1 MLQCRENLNVLVE
14 YHPYHENLNKKILQ
28 DSLEFNFVDPEQSRQ
43 RGGSSSNVR
52 ALQTIEDVITSKS
65 IDLIYEWIVNL
76 IRKEYRGWNYRV
88 GSSWLARYDK
98 GNYAV
103 SHDHIPAAFSFVY
116 FVKCPKGSAPLVF
129 TTSGKRIKPEEGR
142 VVLFPGNLIHHVP
155 KNKCDDRIT
164 YAGNFTVNSPGH

>member
-1 MLQCRENLNVLVE
+1 MFQCRENLNVLVE
-14 YHPYHENLNKKILQ
+14 HHPYHENLNKKILQ
-28 DSLEFNFVDPEQSRQ
+28 DSLEFNFVDAEQSIQ
-43 RGGSSSNVR
+43 RGGDYSNVR
-52 ALQTIEDVITSKS
+52 ALQTIEGVITSKS
-65 IDLIYEWIVNL
+65 IDLIYEWIANL

-129 TTSGKRIKPEEGR
+129 TTSGKRIKAEDGK
-142 VVLFPGNLIHHVP
+142 VLIFPGNMKHHVP
-155 KNKCDDRIT
+155 TNKSDGRMVL
-164 YAGNFTVNSPGH
+164 AGNMVMD

>member
-1 MLQCRENLNVLVE
+1 MFQCRENLNVLVE
-14 YHPYHENLNKKILQ
+14 HYPYHENLNKKILQ
-28 DSLEFNFVDPEQSRQ
+28 DSLEFNFVDAEQSIQ
-43 RGGSSSNVR
+43 RGGDYSNVR
-52 ALQTIEDVITSKS
+52 ALQTIEGVITSKS

-129 TTSGKRIKPEEGR
+129 TTSGKRIKAEDGK
-142 VVLFPGNLIHHVP
+142 VLIFPGNMKHHVP
-155 KNKCDDRIT
+155 TNKSDGRMVL
-164 YAGNFTVNSPGH
+164 AGNMVMD

>member
-28 DSLEFNFVDPEQSRQ
+28 DSLEFNFVDAEQSIQ
-43 RGGSSSNVR
+43 RGGDYSNVR
-52 ALQTIEDVITSKS
+52 ALQTIEGVITSKS
-65 IDLIYEWIVNL
+65 IDLIYEWIANL

-129 TTSGKRIKPEEGR
+129 TTSGKRIKAEDGK
-142 VVLFPGNLIHHVP
+142 VLIFPGNMKHHVP
-155 KNKCDDRIT
+155 KNKGEGRMVL
-164 YAGNFTVNSPGH
+164 AGNIGFVHG